1 MESFTKKLDS
11 LQKDVDSIGELQL
24 IGFLFVIILA
34 LIFIAKSTV
43 FNAIFNKREN
53 VELSYQQTMM
63 YALLLIVAII
73 LYIRL

>member
-1 MESFTKKLDS
+1 MESYTKKLDS
-11 LQKDVDSIGELQL
+11 LQKETDSIKEIRL

-63 YALLLIVAII
+63 YALILIVAII

>member
-1 MESFTKKLDS
+1 MESYTKKLDS
-11 LQKDVDSIGELQL
+11 LQKETDSIKEIRL

-63 YALLLIVAII
+63 YSLILIVAII

>member
-1 MESFTKKLDS
+1 MESYTKKLDS
-11 LQKDVDSIGELQL
+11 LQTETDSIKEIRL

-34 LIFIAKSTV
+34 LIFITKSTV
-43 FNAIFNKREN
+43 FNAVFNKREN

-63 YALLLIVAII
+63 YSLILMVAII

>member
-63 YALLLIVAII
+63 YALLLMVAII